1 MHVKQT
7 KSPAGGVMQRTVT
20 VCLAAI
26 TCLLGGCNQPAVTL
40 KAPAFQSSENT
51 VRDWNDIAH
60 RIASEMAARGLLPSS
75 RQPVPANATLPLP
88 VYVRA
93 PAPGS
98 AFLRVV
104 ASELEADIL
113 QSGGSVART
122 PYGATVVNLNV
133 EFVRWSPRDKP
144 PGLIGTTA
152 AIAAIPGIVIG
163 ASAPMSTWTA
173 ADAASFA
180 ALGYGLFADAIIALT
195 PLTNTEA
202 IWEATIVTDDRVLLR
217 LQELVYVRAGDIP
230 LYARAGDV
238 PLISS
243 GGGRASAVACADD
256 TL

>member
-1 MHVKQT
+1 
-7 KSPAGGVMQRTVT
+7 MQRTVT

-26 TCLLGGCNQPAVTL
+26 TCLLGGCNQPAVTP
-40 KAPAFQSSENT
+40 KMPAFHSSENT

-60 RIASEMAARGLLPSS
+60 RIASEMAARGLLPSPG
-75 RQPVPANATLPLP
+75 QLLPANPAPPLP
-88 VYVRA
+88 VYVRT

-98 AFLRVV
+98 AFLSVV

-122 PYGATVVNLNV
+122 PYGTTVVNLDV

-152 AIAAIPGIVIG
+152 AIAAIPGIVLG

-180 ALGYGLFADAIIALT
+180 AVGYGLFADAIIALT

-202 IWEATIVTDDRVLLR
+202 IWKATIVTDDRVLMT
-217 LQELVYVRAGDIP
+217 LQEPVYI
-230 LYARAGDV
+230 RAGDV
-238 PLISS
+238 PLYAKAADVPLIST
-243 GGGRASAVACADD
+243 GRDAHPPLPARTIRYDP
-256 TL
+256 